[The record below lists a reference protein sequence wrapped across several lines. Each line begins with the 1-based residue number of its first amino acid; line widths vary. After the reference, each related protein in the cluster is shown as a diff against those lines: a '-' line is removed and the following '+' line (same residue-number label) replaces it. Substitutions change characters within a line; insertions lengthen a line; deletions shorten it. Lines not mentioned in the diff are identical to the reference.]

1 MERRRFDE
9 SSVLPHSVTGGS
21 GLRSSPPPRPP
32 NYTCHRVQGALKHLA
47 SIDPL
52 ELCDE
57 AKVEHCRAT
66 RDLRSC
72 GRHVQS
78 VLNSCGHASLCE
90 ECSQRCDV
98 CPICRIPLPKDANR
112 LRLRLY
118 YECIEAGLISKRCDD
133 RLQEKEDSD
142 KQLFADIQR
151 LYALFDVAL
160 ENNLVSLICHYVT
173 DVCMDES
180 AVSSDPIIAF
190 LLDEVVVKDWCKR
203 TFNNILTEIQVIY
216 NLTMNALKQNFSLFL
231 KFSVKLGGISN
242 IIDVLESSFKGSL
255 SAKLHDLHHLQESI
269 LKTKQHMEIMIW
281 CIRHEFLENVRSR
294 HTNFAS
300 WRALVRERK
309 SAAIRRA
316 WPDSV
321 NHSVESNAQYHSTL
335 FIEDALSNIEVAEQ
349 GDVDDHEEE
358 LALAYLQ
365 KDGGSLYSRSKI
377 EGMAGCYP
385 FESLRAAADILFLRG
400 SSDLV
405 VAKQA
410 IFLYFMFDRQW
421 TVPDDEWRHIIDD
434 FAATFGVTRHSLL
447 ESFTFF
453 LLDDE
458 GVPALKEACQLLPEI
473 SSPTIHPKVAQV
485 LLERENP
492 DAALMVLRWSGQD
505 GTQLISLLEA
515 VTAVRVR
522 VECGLLT
529 EAFTYQRLVCAKMK
543 ETKLRGEPFQSA
555 SAEVEDQCRLWGL
568 WVETLVTEICCLCIR
583 RNLVD
588 RMIELPWSAD
598 EEKHLHKCLLDF
610 ASEDPSTA
618 IGSLVVVFYLQRH
631 RYVEAYQVDQK
642 LQNMEDNF
650 ISQNSV
656 SEEVL
661 ARIRS
666 INHWRTCLVDKGVE
680 LLPDILQ
687 QQVRTGKLPE
697 VVVTCN
703 DTVNISERSNAEAQE
718 PILTSLL
725 ANPPTDCTFIKR
737 VDSVKP
743 SVIDTPPA
751 LGGLLNLSS
760 FKVGH
765 YSSPSSP
772 AHFFNNSGVLKPES
786 ILGKKLKFDEIS
798 TPASRSVN
806 PPAPVMKITRNSSRE
821 PSISR
826 LRNSQTYR
834 VSPEKSQNGFPKE
847 SYIFHQ
853 TAGNNVNSLSIN
865 RGILKDSVED
875 LYMSYPG
882 KRLLS
887 DAADRPRMLPL
898 NDSMDIT
905 WSHEEKGAST
915 VHLETNGGPRW
926 RSDDTSED
934 EDFPLPDGL
943 AGVVS
948 PAHTLRGVRRSR
960 RIARR

>member
-1 MERRRFDE
+1 MFNIAAALVVEKG
-9 SSVLPHSVTGGS
+9 T
-21 GLRSSPPPRPP
+21 
-32 NYTCHRVQGALKHLA
+32 LKHLA
-47 SIDPL
+47 SIYPL

-133 RLQEKEDSD
+133 RLQEKEESD
-142 KQLFADIQR
+142 KQLVADIQR

-180 AVSSDPIIAF
+180 AVSSDPVIAF
-190 LLDEVVVKDWCKR
+190 LLDEVVIKDWCKR
-203 TFNNILTEIQVIY
+203 TFNNILTEIQVTY
-216 NLTMNALKQNFSLFL
+216 NLTMHSLKENLSLFL

-242 IIDVLESSFKGSL
+242 VIDVLESSFKGSL

-281 CIRHEFLENVRSR
+281 CIRHEFLENVKSR
-294 HTNFAS
+294 HKNFAS
-300 WRALVRERK
+300 WRAVVRERK
-309 SAAIRRA
+309 SAAIKRA

-321 NHSVESNAQYHSTL
+321 NLFEEYNAEYRSTL
-335 FIEDALSNIEVAEQ
+335 FIEDALSNIEAAEQ
-349 GDVDDHEEE
+349 GDVDDREEE

-385 FESLRAAADILFLRG
+385 FESLRAAADILFFRG

-421 TVPDDEWRHIIDD
+421 TVPDEEWRHIIDD

-473 SSPTIHPKVAQV
+473 SSPTMHPKVAQV

-505 GTQLISLLEA
+505 GTQLNSLRDA

-529 EAFTYQRLVCAKMK
+529 EAFTYQRLVCAKIK
-543 ETKLRGEPFQSA
+543 EKKLSG
-555 SAEVEDQCRLWGL
+555 EVEDQCRSWGL

-610 ASEDPSTA
+610 AAEDPSTA
-618 IGSLVVVFYLQRH
+618 IGSLLVVFYLQRQ
-631 RYVEAYQVDQK
+631 RYVQAYQVDQK
-642 LQNMEDNF
+642 LQSMEENF

-656 SEEVL
+656 REEVL

-666 INHWRTCLVDKGVE
+666 INHWRACLVDKGVE

-687 QQVRTGKLPE
+687 QQLRTGKLPE

-703 DTVNISERSNAEAQE
+703 DTVNISKKSNAEAQE

-725 ANPPTDCTFIKR
+725 ANPPTESTLIQR
-737 VDSVKP
+737 VDIVKP
-743 SVIDTPPA
+743 SVLDAPPV
-751 LGGLLNLSS
+751 LGGSLNLSS
-760 FKVGH
+760 FKAGH
-765 YSSPSSP
+765 YSSPSSQ
-772 AHFFNNSGVLKPES
+772 AHFFNDAGVLKPES

-798 TPASRSVN
+798 TLAICRVD

-821 PSISR
+821 PYISR

-834 VSPEKSQNGFPKE
+834 VSPEKSQNGFAKE
-847 SYIFHQ
+847 SYIFQ
-853 TAGNNVNSLSIN
+853 KTAGNNVNSLSSN
-865 RGILKDSVED
+865 RGISKDS
-875 LYMSYPG
+875 YMSSPG
-882 KRLLS
+882 KCILL
-887 DAADRPRMLPL
+887 DAADRPQMLPL

-905 WSHEEKGAST
+905 WSQEEKGPST
-915 VHLETNGGPRW
+915 AHLETNGGPRW

-934 EDFPLPDGL
+934 EDFPSLDGF

-948 PAHTLRGVRRSR
+948 PAHTSRGVRRSR
-960 RIARR
+960 RIAARR